1 MAVCENLSD
10 YSVYTHL
17 SDEELLQIA
26 VERSLTDKHFP
37 LHSDQSASSSSPA
50 AVASLSTCPY
60 PDAPTQT
67 TLNPRWRNRSPP
79 RHLYYVPPSQTPPSE
94 PTDIPNSANPPRALS
109 RFLYKPL
116 KREISPLQTLILNG
130 DAEALMDLV
139 RQRSSSLVESN
150 NEGWI
155 ALHEAAYHGQ
165 LQCVRILVRAHPD
178 SVNTCTLKNQTALLL
193 AASQGHVSCV
203 DFLLKHG
210 ANPSIANKDGETP
223 LFTACE
229 NPNEAIVDLLLQSGA
244 QVNRSCRQGGSPLHE
259 ACRHGQL
266 KLCRLLL
273 EAGGKLQ
280 TKNIYSIQPLFVA
293 AQHGHANLIHLL
305 AKKGA
310 DINGQA
316 GDGASPLYEATKNG
330 HVSAVEALLSLKA
343 DANRSTKS
351 GLLPLHVA
359 VQNNHTRIVSVLIP
373 VTSRVKI
380 QQCGIS
386 PLHIAAERNRDDIL
400 ELLIK
405 SGFNVNAKL
414 SEDRS
419 RMYEDR
425 RSTALYFSVYNGN
438 LEAAEMLLE
447 AGANP
452 SLDVF
457 NSLLIAVRL
466 CWMDMAT
473 LLLRY
478 GANVNAQISTQSSS
492 FPSAIL
498 FSMESLPMLKLLL
511 DNGCEAQSC
520 FDCLYGHEPHPAV
533 ATSHHL
539 IEEMQ
544 VSRDVPPP
552 HCIQFCEIISS
563 SSFCA
568 VAGPIIS
575 VLLDYV
581 SHVCLCSRLLEV
593 LESRSDWAQIKLK
606 ACPPHPLMQLCR
618 LKIRRLVGVQRL
630 KVLHSLP
637 LPDRLIR
644 FLHYDIH
651 CSFT

>member
-37 LHSDQSASSSSPA
+37 LHSDQSASS
-50 AVASLSTCPY
+50 
-60 PDAPTQT
+60 
-67 TLNPRWRNRSPP
+67 NRSPP

-116 KREISPLQTLILNG
+116 KSQCFSSQLREISPLQTLILNG

-544 VSRDVPPP
+544 VSRD
-552 HCIQFCEIISS
+552 FCEIISS

-644 FLHYDIH
+644 FLEQEDLVSI
-651 CSFT
+651 